1 MGNRVGS
8 CGRTAA
14 EIRYIQASL
23 ELFAQLPPE
32 RREVVRATIARVAAT
47 PEEGMALFR
56 LVVQKKALSAVAE
69 ATGLSLRRL
78 ARLRLD
84 FFKQMPL

>member
-32 RREVVRATIARVAAT
+32 RREAVRATIARVAAT

-56 LVVQKKALSAVAE
+56 LSKNATREDVETAVKILEALRSKHE
-69 ATGLSLRRL
+69 ST
-78 ARLRLD
+78 
-84 FFKQMPL
+84 

>member
-23 ELFAQLPPE
+23 ELFAQLPP
-32 RREVVRATIARVAAT
+32 VRATIARVAAT

>member
-1 MGNRVGS
+1 MGYRVS
-8 CGRTAA
+8 PCSRTAA

-32 RREVVRATIARVAAT
+32 RREAVRATIARVAAT